1 MEEYIM
7 EMESRGYNRWDWR
20 HHIHR
25 LGRFNVLSVILNTN
39 TSFFSVKMDLE
50 LGMLALIS
58 IMD

>member
-1 MEEYIM
+1 M